1 MKKIKDASFTMQN
14 VPITLSAMTEGPNQ
28 RNLYVESC
36 CPHITHHSGTGY
48 HIVATVK
55 KVSVKTPKNEVILL
69 DSQET

>member
-14 VPITLSAMTEGPNQ
+14 VPITSSAMTEGPNQ

-48 HIVATVK
+48 HNVTTVK
-55 KVSVKTPKNEVILL
+55 KLSVKTPKKGIIFLY
-69 DSQET
+69 S